1 MNNPCTCLNS
11 PDPSPD
17 SDEKA
22 VRQEEVQRPLLLT
35 VKEAAA
41 LIGIGRSTL
50 YRLMDAGEIDSVHIG
65 SSRRIPLGS
74 AYAFVERV
82 TGSTITHLPGRTPA

>member
-1 MNNPCTCLNS
+1 MRHPCSCLNS

-17 SDEKA
+17 DEKSVVHQVA
-22 VRQEEVQRPLLLT
+22 VQRPLLLT

-50 YRLMDAGEIDSVHIG
+50 YRLMDAGEVDSVHIG

-82 TGSTITHLPGRTPA
+82 TGSTISHLTGRTPA